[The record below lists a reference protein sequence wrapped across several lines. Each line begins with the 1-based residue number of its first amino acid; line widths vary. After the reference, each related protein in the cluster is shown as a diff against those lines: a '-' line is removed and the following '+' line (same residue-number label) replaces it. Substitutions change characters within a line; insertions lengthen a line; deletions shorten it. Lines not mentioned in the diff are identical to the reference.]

1 MKENKMEPIKI
12 YPSNW
17 LMAVGIVGFSKI
29 FGQSKFYRINDTELE
44 ILDFEN
50 VKKEFIEKYFLKS
63 KELKIPLKTFYNN
76 SRLSNNRFKRN
87 GETDIG
93 RTNKYFFENVRNGQ
107 LLCSFC
113 NQRGAIERKESEDSD
128 VFSVVRLD
136 EVHFTPLGSSP
147 ENFAN
152 LYWEGTPANF
162 LCLPCELII
171 YCAVFGFTR
180 VGKRYV
186 FINAPAAIREILE
199 INDIW
204 AEYLKQ
210 GSGKSFKDSLIEVLK
225 RMEKTRA
232 KWTLH
237 NISFIE
243 LAPLI
248 DKTGK
253 ATTTF
258 NVFPFSISPETASA
272 VRKMIQSFPNNLRDI
287 YDIFIDNIYGKKPL
301 YDMLG
306 SIVYGYLNRERLK
319 TVADSNLQKASVGR
333 LVLSGKYLKNPKD
346 LLFFLKFQKEVEEY
360 EQ

>member
-1 MKENKMEPIKI
+1 MEDEMNEPIKI
-12 YPSNW
+12 YPLNW
-17 LMAVGIVGFSKI
+17 LMTAGIVGFAKI
-29 FGQSKFYRINDTELE
+29 FGQSVFYKINNNDIE
-44 ILDFEN
+44 IDN
-50 VKKEFIEKYFLKS
+50 VETLKEEFFKQYFPKAR
-63 KELKIPLKTFYNN
+63 EFKIPLKTFYNN
-76 SRLSNNRFKRN
+76 SRLSNNRFKNN
-87 GETDIG
+87 GETDIDK
-93 RTNKYFFENVRNGQ
+93 TNKYFFEDVREGQ

-113 NQRGAIERKESEDSD
+113 SQRKAIERKENGDAD
-128 VFSVVRLD
+128 FSAVQLD
-136 EVHFTPLGSSP
+136 EIHFTPLGSSP
-147 ENFAN
+147 GNLAN
-152 LYWEGTPANF
+152 LYWEGNPSNF

-171 YCAVFGFTR
+171 YCAAFGFTR

-186 FINAPAAIREILE
+186 FINAPATVQEILE
-199 INDIW
+199 INKIW

-210 GSGKSFKDSLIEVLK
+210 GSDKSFKDSLIEVLK

-232 KWTLH
+232 KWTLQ

-258 NVFPFSISPETASA
+258 NIFPFSISPETANA
-272 VRKMIQSFPNNLRDI
+272 VRKMIQRFPNNLKDI

-301 YDMLG
+301 YDMVG
-306 SIVYGYLNRERLK
+306 NIVYGLLNKERLEGI
-319 TVADSNLQKASVGR
+319 DNRNLQKSATGR

-346 LLFFLKFQKEVEEY
+346 LLFFLKFQKEVEGY